1 MWLYLEFIKRM
12 SIKRAFFLLTVICL
26 LIGGSLGCIGFWG
39 LGLLNQERDISIKM
53 ENDTFTY
60 EYQQENTHDLERN
73 SSGIITFLQVVF
85 LVFCIICSII
95 VADIIFYYKKIK
107 KPVENLLVGANKIN
121 NSDLNFSIK
130 SESSDE
136 LGKLCIV
143 FEKMRITMQKTIES
157 LWKVA
162 EERKRLNAAFS
173 HDLRNSLTILKG
185 EIAVIQ
191 KGISSG
197 LMNDEEILEV
207 FSGVGKNIKRLEK
220 HIAIMSSITDLEAV
234 PCSPQVVNIQTFK
247 RNLESHVQLL
257 VKDTTIKIIF
267 DVEISE
273 KEILFLDQDIF
284 YNIIDNIILNAL
296 RYAKTQICLKIRIEE
311 DFLHMS
317 IQDDGVGFSDY
328 IIKKGREA
336 FIRDGEKN
344 GDHFGMGLYIC
355 RLFCE
360 KHGGAFYI
368 SNNDMG
374 ALYEVFINIK
384 EFE

>member
-1 MWLYLEFIKRM
+1 M
-12 SIKRAFFLLTVICL
+12 
-26 LIGGSLGCIGFWG
+26 
-39 LGLLNQERDISIKM
+39 
-53 ENDTFTY
+53 
-60 EYQQENTHDLERN
+60 
-73 SSGIITFLQVVF
+73 
-85 LVFCIICSII
+85 
-95 VADIIFYYKKIK
+95 ADIIFYYKKIK

-157 LWKVA
+157 LWRVA

-185 EIAVIQ
+185 EMAVVQ

-207 FSGVGKNIKRLEK
+207 FSGVDVTIKRLEK
-220 HIAIMSSITDLEAV
+220 YIAIMSSITDLEAV
-234 PCSPQVVNIQTFK
+234 PCSPQVVNIQTLK

-267 DVEISE
+267 DVVISE
-273 KEILFLDQDIF
+273 KEILILDQDIF
-284 YNIIDNIILNAL
+284 YNIIDNIIENAL

-344 GDHFGMGLYIC
+344 GAHFGMGLYIC

-360 KHGGAFYI
+360 KHGGAFHI

-374 ALYEVFINIK
+374 ALNEVFINIK